1 MVADVFPVPNGVTFY
16 KSYMTSVQK
25 MRYGTPSDA
34 RPWGQIWGYA
44 QSRPTS
50 VFDEVRDAIK
60 LQFRNQSHYNI
71 I

>member
-1 MVADVFPVPNGVTFY
+1 MFAFINIVLSFSFY
-16 KSYMTSVQK
+16 FVYIKS
-25 MRYGTPSDA
+25 P
-34 RPWGQIWGYA
+34 PWGQIWGYA